1 MEFSKTPPPTTRKFP
16 QTKLLNILAERT
28 YSTPNPQTFILAKEK
43 VDADTYKIIRTET
56 HDEGKTYTIKCGRGS
71 EHRILHYFRL
81 GSGIDRF
88 YYGIHGR
95 GGWDTLDAAAKEVC
109 DKS

>member
-1 MEFSKTPPPTTRKFP
+1 MRTPLVFLIAGFLLFGSFP
-16 QTKLLNILAERT
+16 AL
-28 YSTPNPQTFILAKEK
+28 
-43 VDADTYKIIRTET
+43 ADTYKIIRTET

-88 YYGIHGR
+88 YYGMQGR
-95 GGWDTLDAAAKEVC
+95 GGWDTLDEAAKEVC

>member
-1 MEFSKTPPPTTRKFP
+1 MRTPLVFLIAGFLLFGSFP
-16 QTKLLNILAERT
+16 AL
-28 YSTPNPQTFILAKEK
+28 
-43 VDADTYKIIRTET
+43 ADTYKIIKEVD
-56 HDEGKTYTIKCGRGS
+56 HVEGKMITIKCGRGS

-88 YYGIHGR
+88 YYGMQGR